1 LAAPYLQMTGIHK
14 SFPGVKALK
23 GVSFEAYPGESLA
36 IIGANGAGKST
47 LMNILGGVVQAEE
60 GEIYID
66 GRKMQI
72 HSPADASRFG
82 ISFVHQELALMPTMS
97 ILDNMLIAAFPNHNG
112 FIDYRR
118 GEVLCREALSRLGYD
133 FNLHMHV
140 RDLSPGDQQIIE
152 IARTLLGNS
161 RIVIFDEP
169 TSSLTSREKER
180 LFEII
185 RFMKSQGTAII
196 YITHLLDEIFVICE
210 RAVILRNG
218 EKVAQSLVKD
228 LSRNEIVE
236 KMIGSQEIISY
247 FQHHTR
253 SPGPILLTVER
264 LQREGYLD
272 KVSFSI
278 HRGEVVG
285 LWGLLG
291 SGRTELLRALMGLDQ
306 ITGGR
311 VLIDLGRGA
320 HIMKP
325 RSRKN
330 PVGLITEDR
339 RTDGLLL
346 PMSIRHNLSL
356 ANLRGFISRL
366 RPFIAR
372 GREEMAAKEYVQ
384 KLNIKSTS
392 IEQRVA
398 TLSGGNQ
405 QKVVV
410 GRWLQT
416 SPLLFLMDEPTRGL
430 DVEAKAEL
438 HSIISDLADSGT
450 AVMFVTSDLDEI
462 MSLSDRFL
470 VMVRGRLVKEL
481 PRDATKHEL
490 LATASGISG
499 KLGESEK

>member
-1 LAAPYLQMTGIHK
+1 MTAPSLVMTGIKK

-23 GVSFEAYPGESLA
+23 GVSFEAFPGESLA
-36 IIGANGAGKST
+36 MIGANGAGKST
-47 LMNILGGVVQAEE
+47 LMNILGGVVLPDE
-60 GEIYID
+60 GQISID
-66 GRKMQI
+66 GKETLI
-72 HSPADASRFG
+72 HSPSEAARRG
-82 ISFVHQELALMPTMS
+82 IAFVHQELALMPTLS
-97 ILDNMLIAAFPNHNG
+97 ILDNMLISSFPTRNG
-112 FIDYRR
+112 LIDYDR
-118 GEVLCREALSRLGYD
+118 GEVLCREALSRLGYE
-133 FNLHMHV
+133 FNLRMQV
-140 RDLSPGDQQIIE
+140 RDLSPGDQQIVE
-152 IARTLLGNS
+152 IARTLLGKS

-185 RFMKSQGTAII
+185 RYLKSEGTTII
-196 YITHLLDEIFVICE
+196 YITHLLDEIFTICE
-210 RAVILRNG
+210 KAVILRNG
-218 EKVAQSLVKD
+218 EKVAQSAVKELTRD
-228 LSRNEIVE
+228 GIVE
-236 KMIGSQEIISY
+236 KMIGSQEVVSY
-247 FQHHTR
+247 FQHHAR
-253 SPGPILLTVER
+253 QPGPELLTVEN

-272 KVSFSI
+272 NINFSI

-291 SGRTELLRALMGLDQ
+291 SGRTELFRAMMGLDQ

-311 VLIDLGRGA
+311 ILVDMGRGA
-320 HIMKP
+320 RPIRP
-325 RSRKN
+325 RSGKN
-330 PVGLITEDR
+330 PMGLVTEDR

-346 PMSIRHNLSL
+346 PLSIRNNLSL
-356 ANLRGFISRL
+356 ANLRNFISRL
-366 RPFIAR
+366 WPFIAR
-372 GREEMAAKEYVQ
+372 TREEAAANEYVR

-416 SPLLFLMDEPTRGL
+416 NPLVFLMDEPTRGL

-438 HSIISDLADSGT
+438 HSIISGLADSGA
-450 AVMFVTSDLDEI
+450 AVLFVSSDLDEI

-481 PRDATKHEL
+481 PRETTKHEL
-490 LATASGISG
+490 LATASGITATTG
-499 KLGESEK
+499 GA